1 MKYVLIVLCLI
12 AAIAAAPF
20 IISAVMGLLYL
31 ALWLGAVLFAMAI
44 IWGIISVIWG
54 AINGPSS

>member
-20 IISAVMGLLYL
+20 IVSAVVGLLYL
-31 ALWLGAVLFAMAI
+31 GLWIGAVMFAMAL
-44 IWGIISVIWG
+44 IWGLIAMIWG